1 MNHPT
6 MSLMYV
12 LYSPSKKIHMTFE
25 SASDSHMTIRTYQ
38 SDKMGMNELLELRQ
52 TLFTEDARK
61 VWKNSTELEDFVR
74 DSHLEM
80 EYNNIV

>member
-1 MNHPT
+1 
-6 MSLMYV
+6 
-12 LYSPSKKIHMTFE
+12 
-25 SASDSHMTIRTYQ
+25 MTIRTYQ

-74 DSHLEM
+74 DSHLET